1 MKKSCFLLLLTILC
15 SSISF
20 AQSLKSISILGDSY
34 STFEGYLQPDTN
46 SIWYY
51 VSPRQQTDVTSVKQ
65 TWWHKFIKENN
76 YRLCVNNSFSGATIC
91 NTGYRNEDY
100 SDRSFVTRMD
110 NLGNP
115 DVLLVFGGTNDSW
128 AKAPIGS
135 YQYADW
141 TKADLYSFRPAFC
154 RLMDYLTKR
163 YPDTRI
169 YNITNTELSEDVIN
183 SMDEICRHYGVTNI
197 HLRDI
202 DKQWGHPSIKG
213 MKSICEQVCKVLEE

>member
-76 YRLCVNNSFSGATIC
+76 YR
-91 NTGYRNEDY
+91 
-100 SDRSFVTRMD
+100 FVSIIHFRVQRFVIRVIAMKITRI
-110 NLGNP
+110 
-115 DVLLVFGGTNDSW
+115 VLL
-128 AKAPIGS
+128 
-135 YQYADW
+135 
-141 TKADLYSFRPAFC
+141 
-154 RLMDYLTKR
+154 
-163 YPDTRI
+163 
-169 YNITNTELSEDVIN
+169 
-183 SMDEICRHYGVTNI
+183 
-197 HLRDI
+197 
-202 DKQWGHPSIKG
+202 
-213 MKSICEQVCKVLEE
+213 

>member
-100 SDRSFVTRMD
+100 SDRSFITRMD
-110 NLGNP
+110 QLGCPNQWS
-115 DVLLVFGGTNDSW
+115 VHRGFG
-128 AKAPIGS
+128 
-135 YQYADW
+135 Y
-141 TKADLYSFRPAFC
+141 
-154 RLMDYLTKR
+154 TKR
-163 YPDTRI
+163 YHHTYRWDLRRDKHCWESAI
-169 YNITNTELSEDVIN
+169 RCSKGRCILSPK
-183 SMDEICRHYGVTNI
+183 Y
-197 HLRDI
+197 L
-202 DKQWGHPSIKG
+202 
-213 MKSICEQVCKVLEE
+213 QVGFLLLYVPLKTCLP

>member
-1 MKKSCFLLLLTILC
+1 MKKSFYLLLLITLY

-91 NTGYRNEDY
+91 NTGYNQADY
-100 SDRSFVTRMD
+100 SDRSLLPVWISWDVRISSLFSVQRMIVGPAHR
-110 NLGNP
+110 LGITSMK
-115 DVLLVFGGTNDSW
+115 GGPRKIYIHSV
-128 AKAPIGS
+128 
-135 YQYADW
+135 
-141 TKADLYSFRPAFC
+141 
-154 RLMDYLTKR
+154 RLWHICLT
-163 YPDTRI
+163 T
-169 YNITNTELSEDVIN
+169 
-183 SMDEICRHYGVTNI
+183 
-197 HLRDI
+197 
-202 DKQWGHPSIKG
+202 
-213 MKSICEQVCKVLEE
+213 

>member
-1 MKKSCFLLLLTILC
+1 MKKFCFLLLLTILC

-100 SDRSFVTRMD
+100 SDRSFITRMD
-110 NLGNP
+110 QLGRK
-115 DVLLVFGGTNDSW
+115 LWL
-128 AKAPIGS
+128 
-135 YQYADW
+135 
-141 TKADLYSFRPAFC
+141 PAGVEGVWQ
-154 RLMDYLTKR
+154 LWEQ
-163 YPDTRI
+163 PQ
-169 YNITNTELSEDVIN
+169 NTTEREL
-183 SMDEICRHYGVTNI
+183 
-197 HLRDI
+197 
-202 DKQWGHPSIKG
+202 
-213 MKSICEQVCKVLEE
+213 

>member
-1 MKKSCFLLLLTILC
+1 MKKSFYLLLLITLY

-91 NTGYRNEDY
+91 NYCC
-100 SDRSFVTRMD
+100 
-110 NLGNP
+110 P
-115 DVLLVFGGTNDSW
+115 
-128 AKAPIGS
+128 
-135 YQYADW
+135 
-141 TKADLYSFRPAFC
+141 
-154 RLMDYLTKR
+154 
-163 YPDTRI
+163 
-169 YNITNTELSEDVIN
+169 
-183 SMDEICRHYGVTNI
+183 
-197 HLRDI
+197 
-202 DKQWGHPSIKG
+202 
-213 MKSICEQVCKVLEE
+213 MKLFKLK

>member
-100 SDRSFVTRMD
+100 SDRS
-110 NLGNP
+110 L
-115 DVLLVFGGTNDSW
+115 
-128 AKAPIGS
+128 
-135 YQYADW
+135 
-141 TKADLYSFRPAFC
+141 
-154 RLMDYLTKR
+154 
-163 YPDTRI
+163 
-169 YNITNTELSEDVIN
+169 
-183 SMDEICRHYGVTNI
+183 
-197 HLRDI
+197 
-202 DKQWGHPSIKG
+202 
-213 MKSICEQVCKVLEE
+213 

>member
-91 NTGYRNEDY
+91 NTQRGLLGSFFYNPYGSTGLSGCNFCFWRN
-100 SDRSFVTRMD
+100 
-110 NLGNP
+110 
-115 DVLLVFGGTNDSW
+115 
-128 AKAPIGS
+128 
-135 YQYADW
+135 
-141 TKADLYSFRPAFC
+141 
-154 RLMDYLTKR
+154 
-163 YPDTRI
+163 
-169 YNITNTELSEDVIN
+169 
-183 SMDEICRHYGVTNI
+183 
-197 HLRDI
+197 
-202 DKQWGHPSIKG
+202 
-213 MKSICEQVCKVLEE
+213 

>member
-1 MKKSCFLLLLTILC
+1 MKKSFYLLLLITLY

-91 NTGYRNEDY
+91 NTGYNQADY
-100 SDRSFVTRMD
+100 SDRSFITRMD
-110 NLGNP
+110 KLGCP
-115 DVLLVFGGTNDSW
+115 DIIFIFGVG
-128 AKAPIGS
+128 
-135 YQYADW
+135 
-141 TKADLYSFRPAFC
+141 PAH
-154 RLMDYLTKR
+154 RLGITSMKGGPRKIYIHSVRLWHICLT
-163 YPDTRI
+163 T
-169 YNITNTELSEDVIN
+169 
-183 SMDEICRHYGVTNI
+183 
-197 HLRDI
+197 
-202 DKQWGHPSIKG
+202 
-213 MKSICEQVCKVLEE
+213 

>member
-1 MKKSCFLLLLTILC
+1 MKKSFYLLLLITLY

-91 NTGYRNEDY
+91 NTGYNRLII
-100 SDRSFVTRMD
+100 RI
-110 NLGNP
+110 
-115 DVLLVFGGTNDSW
+115 VLLLPVWISWDVRISSLFSVQRMIVGPAHRLGITSMKGGPRKIYIHSV
-128 AKAPIGS
+128 
-135 YQYADW
+135 
-141 TKADLYSFRPAFC
+141 
-154 RLMDYLTKR
+154 RLWHICLT
-163 YPDTRI
+163 T
-169 YNITNTELSEDVIN
+169 
-183 SMDEICRHYGVTNI
+183 
-197 HLRDI
+197 
-202 DKQWGHPSIKG
+202 
-213 MKSICEQVCKVLEE
+213 